1 MSSPVIHDHPD
12 SQARAAPAVQQ
23 ARADARPVPQG
34 RGRSRAPGD
43 RGSLQQLAFGLYEND
58 KFGDCGPTSVA
69 NLVRLVSGGLTGTE
83 VQPSQD
89 DVFDLYRRSGNPN
102 FDPTTDADDNGVDM
116 QTMLEALLAG
126 GIGDG
131 KGNKI
136 KPIAFAKVDVSS
148 DDQLT
153 AAVSIFGGV
162 LWGVDLQVA
171 QQTQTDAHPPKWDYQ
186 QSGEWGGHA
195 IVNGA
200 YEAGALEDVIS
211 WGQRIETTQAFRRH
225 QLQEAWVVVWQWNI
239 DHPAFQAG
247 VDLQRARRRLQE
259 PDRPRPAA
267 SRRPRRRRP
276 PPRRRRRRAVGG
288 DEGVGRPE
296 PQRRQRQDGR
306 GAQGLGGRQAPVS
319 ESRARDISASR
330 NFCTRPTA
338 VSGSSDACAR
348 KIVRGTL
355 KRASWSA
362 QNATSSST
370 AGSAPARG
378 TTHAHGTSPICRCG
392 IPTTKACEHL
402 RVGLEH
408 RLDLLRHHHFAAHPQ
423 RLLQAPGQPQVA
435 VRAQRP
441 EVARAQPAVRGEGAT
456 RSRPACL

>member
-1 MSSPVIHDHPD
+1 MTATLGIHDHPTRKLGRRPP
-12 SQARAAPAVQQ
+12 SNKPALMLGQFLKAGVAPAHP
-23 ARADARPVPQG
+23 AT
-34 RGRSRAPGD
+34 GD
-43 RGSLQQLAFGLYEND
+43 HFKQLPFGLYEND

-102 FDPTTDADDNGVDM
+102 FDPATDADDNGVDM
-116 QTMLEALLAG
+116 QTMLGALLAG

-136 KPIAFAKVDVSS
+136 KPLAFAKVDVSS

-162 LWGVDLQVA
+162 LWGVDLQVS
-171 QQTQTDAHPPKWDYQ
+171 QQTQTDAHPAKWDYH

-225 QLQEAWVVVWQWNI
+225 QLQEAWVVVWQWNV

-247 VDLQRARRRLQE
+247 VDLQALAAAYKSLTGRDHAV
-259 PDRPRPAA
+259 PSPTPAPTP
-267 SRRPRRRRP
+267 RRPD
-276 PPRRRRRRAVGG
+276 ADATLWAATKAWAGQSHSG
-288 DEGVGRPE
+288 DNAKAAA
-296 PQRRQRQDGR
+296 

-338 VSGSSDACAR
+338 VSGSSDGCAT

-362 QNATSSST
+362 AERDQLVDGRLRA
-370 AGSAPARG
+370 AARNDPRAR
-378 TTHAHGTSPICRCG
+378 HLAHLQVRNPDHVRLQ
-392 IPTTKACEHL
+392 HL
-402 RVGLEH
+402 RV
-408 RLDLLRHHHFAAHPQ
+408 RTRAPPRSPSASPSPRPPAASPS
-423 RLLQAPGQPQVA
+423 G
-435 VRAQRP
+435 
-441 EVARAQPAVRGEGAT
+441 ARSAAG
-456 RSRPACL
+456 SRPRSASRGRPCATSRRR